1 MPMRIRPTLVALLAI
16 LGSCVIHAQD
26 ASRMDTIVRSY
37 ADSRAFMGA
46 VLVARDGQVLFD
58 KAYGFANLEWNTPNT
73 PSTRFRLGSVTK
85 QFTAASILLL
95 EERGKLKTSEPVGK
109 YMPDAPAAW
118 GGITIFNLLTHTSGI
133 PNFTSFPEYRQLER
147 FDTPVRDVIAKFR
160 DRPLDFAPGEKML
173 YSNSG
178 YVVLGYLVEKISG
191 QDYESFV
198 QQNIFTPLGMKD
210 SGYDSNTRI
219 IAQRAAGYT
228 PGRDGLR
235 NADFVH
241 MSVPHGAGALYSTT
255 HDLLLW
261 EQGLFGG
268 KLLSAAS
275 LAKMTT
281 PFKGDYGLG
290 VMIQTV
296 NGRKRISHGGS
307 IEGFNTSLVYFP
319 DSRVAV
325 ISLGNVNGNA
335 PDRMT
340 DQLGRLV
347 HGDAVQLTSE
357 RTEVPVARDIL
368 ARYVGTY
375 QLAPQVSMMMTLDG
389 NQLMTQLSGQP
400 RLPVFPQSETL
411 FFLKAVDAQVEF
423 VKDEKGAVTAAVLHQ
438 NGRDQRAP
446 RISDT
451 VLERREVQVAP
462 AVLASYAG
470 TYALRP
476 GADLVVTVEN
486 GQLVTQLGP
495 QPKVPFFAESE
506 TRFFARMV
514 DAQIEFRK
522 DATGAISGLVL
533 HQGPANLEAQRKAP

>member
-1 MPMRIRPTLVALLAI
+1 MAMRIRRLVVVCVAVIA
-16 LGSCVIHAQD
+16 SCVVQAQD
-26 ASRMDTIVRSY
+26 VSRMDAVVRSY
-37 ADSRAFMGA
+37 ADTRAFMGA

-58 KAYGFANLEWNTPNT
+58 KAYGFANLEWNIANT
-73 PSTRFRLGSVTK
+73 TSTKFRLGSVTK

-95 EERGKLKTSEPVGK
+95 EERGKLKTSDPVGK
-109 YMPDAPAAW
+109 YMPDAPGAW
-118 GGITIFNLLTHTSGI
+118 SGITLFHLLTHTSGI
-133 PNFTSFPEYRQLER
+133 PNFTAFPEYRQLER

-160 DRPLDFAPGEKML
+160 DRPLDFTPGEKML

-191 QDYESFV
+191 QSYETFV
-198 QQNIFTPLGMKD
+198 QENIFTPLDMKD
-210 SGYDSNTRI
+210 TGYDSNTRLI
-219 IAQRAAGYT
+219 PQRAAGYT
-228 PGRDGLR
+228 PAPGGLR

-268 KLLSAAS
+268 KLLSAPS

-281 PFKGDYGLG
+281 PFKSDYGLG
-290 VMIQTV
+290 VMVQVV
-296 NGRKRISHGGS
+296 NGRRQVSHGGS
-307 IEGFNTSLVYFP
+307 IEGFNTSLVYYP
-319 DSRVAV
+319 DSRVTV
-325 ISLGNVNGNA
+325 VSLGNVNGNA

-347 HGDAVQLTSE
+347 HGEAVVLAGE

-411 FFLKAVDAQVEF
+411 FFLKVVDAQVEF
-423 VKDEKGAVTAAVLHQ
+423 VKDEKGAVSAAILHQ

-446 RISDT
+446 RVSDT
-451 VLERREVQVAP
+451 VLERREVKVAP
-462 AVLASYAG
+462 AVLASYVG
-470 TYALRP
+470 TYTLRP
-476 GADLVVTVEN
+476 GAELAVTVEN

-522 DATGAISGLVL
+522 DTTGAVSGLAL
-533 HQGPANLEAQRKAP
+533 HQGPVNLEAQRKAP